1 MKTIT
6 QNLSRFQKVI
16 LLLMAAMA
24 LIFAADY
31 AVTTSRVGLEYN
43 GAILVP
49 GPENGR
55 TMYSGRISGRQ
66 AVFTVSEDKTVT
78 FQYDDKTYG
87 PYTAKEDPDAVPAEE
102 QMVQQMTGLVLYQG
116 ETVLFRGG
124 VLDVGDSYWLFNA
137 DGSLYHFSS
146 GYRTSDGAQWDEN
159 GNVIDSAEPSA
170 ATILKLMNDPAL
182 THKGAWP
189 AWFMGM
195 FICILNAFSILFADK
210 LFRWNLAFQI
220 RDADQA
226 EPSDWA
232 IMCRHISWVALAITA
247 LIIFIMGLQ

>member
-6 QNLSRFQKVI
+6 QNLSRFQKGI

-24 LIFAADY
+24 VIFAAAY
-31 AVTTSRVGLEYN
+31 AVTASRVGLEYN

-49 GPENGR
+49 SQENGC
-55 TMYSGRISGRQ
+55 TVYSGRVRGRQ

-78 FQYDDKTYG
+78 FQYGDKTYG
-87 PYTAKEDPDAVPAEE
+87 PYTAEEDPDAVPAED
-102 QMVQQMTGLVLYQG
+102 QMAPLMTGLVLYQG

-124 VLDVGDSYWLFNA
+124 VLDTGDSYWLFNA
-137 DGSLYHFSS
+137 DGSLYNFSVDY
-146 GYRTSDGAQWDEN
+146 GTSDGAQWDEN
-159 GNVIDSAEPSA
+159 RNMIDPDEPSA
-170 ATILKLMNDPAL
+170 AAILKLMNGPAL
-182 THKGAWP
+182 TRKGAWP
-189 AWFMGM
+189 AWFMGV

-220 RDADQA
+220 RDAEQA

-232 IMCRHISWVALAITA
+232 IMCRHISWVSLAVIA
-247 LIIFIMGLQ
+247 LIIFVMGLQ